1 MRQIR
6 LLLAVLLALGV
17 STPAVAQFKKLK
29 DAVNKA
35 ADQKAATPE
44 SKAGGQSAATA
55 GAAPTDGG
63 VVVLTPE
70 VVDRLLTGAKA
81 AKAEREKAEKED
93 TPYGRYHRAKA
104 AYEVAQPKCS
114 AAQMTWGQRAATDE
128 KLMNQYSAA
137 VDKAM
142 AAQQK
147 GDMIG
152 YEARTYEALA
162 IMDPSCGVRE
172 AKVPEDY
179 NDMQRAVE
187 ERANEARRKATGFT
201 DREDGLANDR
211 VLAILNG
218 SDVPGGAS
226 ASEKSAVSAKKPEL
240 KAMYGIRDAQS
251 DRVAKQAPAADTAP
265 PPPAQV
271 QVQAPGA
278 KANQCIVDNVQ
289 KHEKEIQAL
298 GERGAAA
305 QEAGNTALMMA
316 ISDTLMRLQMGGCS
330 R

>member
-1 MRQIR
+1 MRPIR

-35 ADQKAATPE
+35 ADKKAATPE
-44 SKAGGQSAATA
+44 PKAGGQSA
-55 GAAPTDGG
+55 GSAPADGG

-70 VVDRLLTGAKA
+70 VVDRLLVGPKA
-81 AKAEREKAEKED
+81 ASAEREKAEKED
-93 TPYGRYHRAKA
+93 TPYGRYRRAKA
-104 AYEVAQPKCS
+104 AYEVAKPKCS
-114 AAQMTWGQRAATDE
+114 AAQMTWVQRAAADE
-128 KLMNQYSAA
+128 KLVNRYTAA
-137 VDKAM
+137 MDKAM

-147 GDMIG
+147 GDMVA
-152 YEARTYEALA
+152 YEARTYDALA
-162 IMDPSCGVRE
+162 IVDPSCAVRE
-172 AKVPEDY
+172 PNAPEGY

-187 ERANEARRKATGFT
+187 ERADQAKRKATGFT
-201 DREDGLANDR
+201 DRELGLASDR
-211 VLAILNG
+211 VFAILTG
-218 SDVPGGAS
+218 TDVPGGAS
-226 ASEKSAVSAKKPEL
+226 ASEKSAVSAKAPEL

-251 DRVAKQAPAADTAP
+251 ERLATQAPATDTAP